1 MNEKD
6 KFDAMMKLADF
17 YMGQRK
23 ERREF
28 EWRISLATWVFLAA
42 GIGTI
47 AAVRS
52 RLVDF
57 GFQVVPRARQAP
69 ENLGAL
75 VNADAD
81 KWWPIIKELGIK
93 AE

>member
-6 KFDAMMKLADF
+6 KFDAMMKKLADF

-28 EWRISLATWVFLAA
+28 EWRISLAIWVFLAA

-57 GFQVVPRARQAP
+57 GFQVVPRARKHRRI
-69 ENLGAL
+69 LAL
-75 VNADAD
+75 
-81 KWWPIIKELGIK
+81 W
-93 AE
+93 